1 MMMNYSS
8 NSKIDRRN
16 STNTNQN
23 YSYTNLSDTGTPNKS
38 QASAKHISAKK
49 QQVIAGLQKYQYQD
63 SSPSKSQINKMQN
76 NSNRNNS
83 NDLFNSLF
91 DTMKQNIIS
100 ENKSN
105 DINNLRFS
113 HNEFMYNTPIGQS
126 QQQIMKE
133 QVIKKYQERKELTIK
148 KYKQIIDDCEKVKDQ
163 IIHTE
168 TKFHNL
174 LDTLES
180 KFETQMDQQ
189 INQFEQKLLSQG
201 AFDITKNWVFSLIV
215 DMEKCTRYSQLKSLQ
230 QLEYVQKQK
239 VKFQEFKIL
248 QSIDNLMQIQNLPL
262 VKVSSYQKNKGVCG
276 EIQELIK
283 IKSSKQ
289 GSIQNNSQIEVLAV
303 IKNKPYMKQNNLNCR
318 YQINKESSRFIDVQ
332 SLLEKYEEFSIAK
345 EKLFHITQ
353 NKIILKSDNGPT
365 VSFQDN
371 LVIINQFLKS
381 IQDPQYSSRDL
392 RVFICSKQLSHQ
404 IHQQS
409 QNISKVHKKLLDD
422 SLQLQEEQN
431 EYESDFEQENNSH
444 RDSKIQKELEDFFI
458 IEENSA
464 FSIDEMSSRVITK
477 ERRVQKIRKL
487 NDVEVA
493 SLILQYYQAKEL
505 AQNLEI
511 KFNQDLIR
519 KMNEQAKQQF
529 NQNSELS
536 PHLEA
541 NRFDS
546 QNNYNYIL
554 INKVDKSSKLV
565 IKQYLIRQTF
575 SPQNS
580 QINPAQL
587 ITKNQKHAM
596 QCNWPNCL
604 QIIDQKT
611 HQQFQDLRSIQL
623 LQSAQVSSSSRK
635 RPQSGTKNS
644 QQKDQAIS
652 LKMTRLNFYLD
663 LELQESQYLRFFKK
677 FKLTKDKSSRTLIP
691 QLNSQASN
699 STNTSLQQ
707 VNQNQNIPN
716 LIGNSAAGVTTS
728 NIQQILNTL
737 TSQST
742 THASSFNQHSLNQG
756 TLDGRS
762 NQGTNG
768 INLVP
773 QSVICNS
780 FIKALRNYYN
790 WRDEIK
796 NSLIYDLLIDTG
808 KGNYMLEIVHKL
820 FNFSINQSR
829 GNSGNINIYS
839 LLEILQQQPQQINNL
854 ENFLKWLD
862 SYISNQKL
870 IFMKNPHFQEAN
882 SHFTNQ
888 IAQFNGNLTQ
898 ALENEKY
905 IVNEMKQW
913 VEQSQQIPKQFIKE
927 NLGQIFEVIKTKDMI
942 MKFQQ
947 FQFIIDKVNSLR
959 NNTNPAG
966 QYDQYLTLLQRYP
979 QNQFL
984 NQFNQFQQQN
994 QQTPFNYQQASQSIL
1009 PKITDGNTP
1018 ISMNQTTAQNFYN
1031 ANKMNNINIQGN
1043 NSSVN
1048 NRIGI
1053 IGSNNSG
1060 GDGSSKNSQ
1069 NSNNNIN
1076 NFGNQQSQVVEKL
1089 TSIYG
1094 GPSLKKNQTVG
1105 DQATSNVKQ
1114 MIEQRLI
1121 SSDTQNFSLKQ
1132 SSQMPQS
1139 NSLLARKQSAG
1150 SRKDFVLPPPST
1162 QELQNLSQ
1170 MNSTYMKNNLPL
1182 SNQKIP
1188 SMQNIQNQQNSLI
1201 LANNEYAAG
1210 IQKKQAIKHI
1220 GQIKII
1226 NSNANNASNCQSS
1239 PLSRSLYKVNFG
1251 QQSNN
1256 GQLTSTGGIQ
1266 VQHKQRASSAYKQR
1280 QDGNMIIPLPQAQTQ
1295 QVSNAHIR
1303 PSSSTSHQYLP
1314 PQNSQ
1319 LSNPLQQVQGPYQ
1332 QQLQSLQHLQANNF
1346 INQGLPPTK
1355 TLISNTPV
1363 PQMFMGN
1370 MMNQQ
1375 QQINYQYP
1383 NQMFQQQQQQQ
1394 YIYTAGMPNNADPL
1408 QNQYNFAQSS
1418 NSNFGMPIVATSI
1431 LQNRKSEGP
1440 SSQVGG
1446 LPAPKYPINNQFT
1459 PQQMQ
1464 LQQIYNTK
1472 LNKPVLM
1479 GQQTMTQ
1486 GFFNN
1491 NQQQQQVPQNPL
1503 QHAHTSIQISTS
1515 KQRQQERQNAIVMTY
1530 TNAVPRINS
1539 ANPSNTDKKLGG
1551 GNKQALGGT
1560 FYGDSK
1566 IGSTITTTGK
1576 KSKKANRDTSDRKQ
1590 TKLNNFLKN

>member
-174 LDTLES
+174 LDTLEN

-230 QLEYVQKQK
+230 QL
-239 VKFQEFKIL
+239 
-248 QSIDNLMQIQNLPL
+248 D
-262 VKVSSYQKNKGVCG
+262 
-276 EIQELIK
+276 
-283 IKSSKQ
+283 
-289 GSIQNNSQIEVLAV
+289 
-303 IKNKPYMKQNNLNCR
+303 
-318 YQINKESSRFIDVQ
+318 
-332 SLLEKYEEFSIAK
+332 IAK

-353 NKIILKSDNGPT
+353 NKIILKSDNSPT

-371 LVIINQFLKS
+371 SKNFERYFVKEGETKINLE
-381 IQDPQYSSRDL
+381 L
-392 RVFICSKQLSHQ
+392 E
-404 IHQQS
+404 
-409 QNISKVHKKLLDD
+409 
-422 SLQLQEEQN
+422 EEQN
-431 EYESDFEQENNSH
+431 EYESDFEQENNSP
-444 RDSKIQKELEDFFI
+444 RESKIQLELEDFYI

-464 FSIDEMSSRVITK
+464 FSTDEMNSRVISK

-487 NDVEVA
+487 NDVEIA
-493 SLILQYYQAKEL
+493 SLILLYYQAKEL
-505 AQNLEI
+505 AQNMEI

-519 KMNEQAKQQF
+519 KMNDLAKQQF
-529 NQNSELS
+529 NHNSELS
-536 PHLEA
+536 PQLEI
-541 NRFDS
+541 NRFES

-554 INKVDKSSKLV
+554 IDKVDKSSKSENSSIILRFEEQLTLV
-565 IKQYLIRQTF
+565 ICLSIQFQSQKTLIWHQKYLVKRSGNST
-575 SPQNS
+575 QNDKIEFLSGFRALRVSIS
-580 QINPAQL
+580 QILQEVQINQGQILKNFNPSIEFSSIQQHQYFTIASELKLKYTKSHWEQCCWGHDQQYTANFEYFDISKHNTCFIFQL
-587 ITKNQKHAM
+587 AFSKLRHFRWQIESRNVKKRFLKDSIITNTNFDQNFLKYNKSQQSTRFM
-596 QCNWPNCL
+596 YQS
-604 QIIDQKT
+604 QII
-611 HQQFQDLRSIQL
+611 R
-623 LQSAQVSSSSRK
+623 
-635 RPQSGTKNS
+635 
-644 QQKDQAIS
+644 
-652 LKMTRLNFYLD
+652 
-663 LELQESQYLRFFKK
+663 
-677 FKLTKDKSSRTLIP
+677 
-691 QLNSQASN
+691 
-699 STNTSLQQ
+699 
-707 VNQNQNIPN
+707 
-716 LIGNSAAGVTTS
+716 
-728 NIQQILNTL
+728 
-737 TSQST
+737 
-742 THASSFNQHSLNQG
+742 
-756 TLDGRS
+756 
-762 NQGTNG
+762 
-768 INLVP
+768 
-773 QSVICNS
+773 
-780 FIKALRNYYN
+780 
-790 WRDEIK
+790 
-796 NSLIYDLLIDTG
+796 
-808 KGNYMLEIVHKL
+808 KL
-820 FNFSINQSR
+820 FIMQKRHQLSP
-829 GNSGNINIYS
+829 
-839 LLEILQQQPQQINNL
+839 LINNL

-1251 QQSNN
+1251 QPNNN
-1256 GQLTSTGGIQ
+1256 GQLSSTGGIQ

-1280 QDGNMIIPLPQAQTQ
+1280 QDGNMIVPLPQAQTQ
-1295 QVSNAHIR
+1295 QISNVHIR

-1346 INQGLPPTK
+1346 INTGLPPTN

-1363 PQMFMGN
+1363 PQMLMGN

-1383 NQMFQQQQQQQ
+1383 NQMFQQQQQQ
-1394 YIYTAGMPNNADPL
+1394 IYASGMANNADPL
-1408 QNQYNFAQSS
+1408 QNQYNFTQSS

-1440 SSQVGG
+1440 SSQLGG

-1479 GQQTMTQ
+1479 GQQTTTQ

-1491 NQQQQQVPQNPL
+1491 NNQQQQQIPQNPL

-1539 ANPSNTDKKLGG
+1539 ANPGNTDKKLGG

>member
-174 LDTLES
+174 LDTLEN

-230 QLEYVQKQK
+230 QL
-239 VKFQEFKIL
+239 
-248 QSIDNLMQIQNLPL
+248 D
-262 VKVSSYQKNKGVCG
+262 
-276 EIQELIK
+276 
-283 IKSSKQ
+283 
-289 GSIQNNSQIEVLAV
+289 
-303 IKNKPYMKQNNLNCR
+303 
-318 YQINKESSRFIDVQ
+318 
-332 SLLEKYEEFSIAK
+332 IAK

-353 NKIILKSDNGPT
+353 NKIILKSDNSPT

-371 LVIINQFLKS
+371 SKNFERYFVKEGETKINLE
-381 IQDPQYSSRDL
+381 L
-392 RVFICSKQLSHQ
+392 E
-404 IHQQS
+404 
-409 QNISKVHKKLLDD
+409 
-422 SLQLQEEQN
+422 EEQN
-431 EYESDFEQENNSH
+431 EYESDFEQENNSP
-444 RDSKIQKELEDFFI
+444 RESKIQLELEDFYI

-464 FSIDEMSSRVITK
+464 FSTDEMNSRVISK

-487 NDVEVA
+487 NDVEIA
-493 SLILQYYQAKEL
+493 SLILLYYQAKEL
-505 AQNLEI
+505 AQNMEI

-519 KMNEQAKQQF
+519 KMNDLAKQQF
-529 NQNSELS
+529 NHNSELS
-536 PHLEA
+536 PQLEI
-541 NRFDS
+541 NRFES

-554 INKVDKSSKLV
+554 IDKVDKSS
-565 IKQYLIRQTF
+565 
-575 SPQNS
+575 N
-580 QINPAQL
+580 
-587 ITKNQKHAM
+587 
-596 QCNWPNCL
+596 
-604 QIIDQKT
+604 
-611 HQQFQDLRSIQL
+611 
-623 LQSAQVSSSSRK
+623 RK
-635 RPQSGTKNS
+635 RPQSGTKNT
-644 QQKDQAIS
+644 QQKDQAIQ

-699 STNTSLQQ
+699 STNTSLY
-707 VNQNQNIPN
+707 
-716 LIGNSAAGVTTS
+716 ATGVTTS

-762 NQGTNG
+762 NQGTQRKDSQKIQQQLIQTSAKIFQNIINPNSQLDLCTNHRLQESYLFCRNG

-780 FIKALRNYYN
+780 FVKALRNYDN

-796 NSLIYDLLIDTG
+796 NSLIYDLLVDTG
-808 KGNYMLEIVHKL
+808 KGNYLLEIVHKL
-820 FNFSINQSR
+820 
-829 GNSGNINIYS
+829 
-839 LLEILQQQPQQINNL
+839 
-854 ENFLKWLD
+854 
-862 SYISNQKL
+862 L

-882 SHFTNQ
+882 AHFTNQ

-905 IVNEMKQW
+905 IVNEMKLW

-959 NNTNPAG
+959 NNTNPVG
-966 QYDQYLTLLQRYP
+966 QYLTLLQRYP

-1053 IGSNNSG
+1053 IGNNNTG

-1094 GPSLKKNQTVG
+1094 GTSLKKNQTVG

-1121 SSDTQNFSLKQ
+1121 SSETQNFSLKQ

-1182 SNQKIP
+1182 SNQKIT
-1188 SMQNIQNQQNSLI
+1188 SMQNLQNQQNSMI
-1201 LANNEYAAG
+1201 LANNEYTAG